1 MLARANANMSQQAP
15 SESSGVTSPNPHQ
28 FEPSTVRD
36 IERVMRDLEYM
47 RQANSKFIEES
58 HLLIVKN

>member
-1 MLARANANMSQQAP
+1 MSQQAP